1 MHWIKGKIR
10 LSIEYDKYIF
20 GYCDIYLMVDMLNI
34 SDKCFFLL
42 ISAKKQQQKN
52 NFICQLT
59 APKISRI
66 IISIE

>member
-1 MHWIKGKIR
+1 
-10 LSIEYDKYIF
+10 
-20 GYCDIYLMVDMLNI
+20 MVDMLNI